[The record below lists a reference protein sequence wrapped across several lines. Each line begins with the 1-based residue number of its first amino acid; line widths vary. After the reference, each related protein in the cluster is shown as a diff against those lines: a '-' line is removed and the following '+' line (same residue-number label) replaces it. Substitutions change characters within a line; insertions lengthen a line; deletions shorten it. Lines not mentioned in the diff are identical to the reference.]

1 MLARYIFSFE
11 HLYYT
16 KIIILLNHELQ
27 KCSKRAYSVAAENV
41 KVRSTAPPLIK
52 AAAEA
57 ADAKEA
63 AFWMRDPN
71 TGNWI
76 PENHFGEVDVV
87 DLRSKLLSK
96 KPTSSSPSN

>member
-1 MLARYIFSFE
+1 MA
-11 HLYYT
+11 
-16 KIIILLNHELQ
+16 KISSSLFLM
-27 KCSKRAYSVAAENV
+27 SRRAYAVAAENV
-41 KVRSTAPPLIK
+41 KVGSTAPATIRK
-52 AAAEA
+52 VTAEA

-96 KPTSSSPSN
+96 KSSSPSN

>member
-1 MLARYIFSFE
+1 MA
-11 HLYYT
+11 
-16 KIIILLNHELQ
+16 KISSRLFLM
-27 KCSKRAYSVAAENV
+27 SRRAYAVAAENV
-41 KVRSTAPPLIK
+41 KVHSTAPATIRK
-52 AAAEA
+52 AAAEAA

-96 KPTSSSPSN
+96 KSSSPSN

>member
-1 MLARYIFSFE
+1 M
-11 HLYYT
+11 
-16 KIIILLNHELQ
+16 
-27 KCSKRAYSVAAENV
+27 AAENV
-41 KVRSTAPPLIK
+41 KVRSTAPPIIK

-57 ADAKEA
+57 ADAKVA
-63 AFWMRDPN
+63 AFWMRDPI

-76 PENHFGEVDVV
+76 PENHFGEVDVA